1 MKQHELILR
10 KMFQGTAGSEVKTG
24 VAVEGTDRKKGK
36 YDDGDGKDEK
46 CDYVPCKDDLEEG
59 VFDRFNRFKRKKKAA
74 PKDDGAGGLIT
85 AYEAR
90 LEKNADVATIK
101 AYEAGGET
109 VNKIHQALVRMSDA
123 GMKINPLTGAPADQK
138 DEKKFKNF
146 VLKTYPMLRAA
157 EPAKPGRFTAGIAK
171 DDPFGD
177 KDKEV
182 K

>member
-1 MKQHELILR
+1 MKITKSQLKQIIKEELEATIVEEM
-10 KMFQGTAGSEVKTG
+10 KVKNP
-24 VAVEGTDRKKGK
+24 GK
-36 YDDGDGKDEK
+36 YIKGARAKAGVDPDGDG
-46 CDYVPCKDDLEEG
+46 VPSGDDSHPYDGAQNEDLEEG
-59 VFDRFNRFKRKKKAA
+59 VFDRFKRKKKAA

-123 GMKINPLTGAPADQK
+123 GMEINPLTGAPVDQK

-146 VLKTYPMLRAA
+146 VLKTYPMLR
-157 EPAKPGRFTAGIAK
+157 TAGK
-171 DDPFGD
+171 
-177 KDKEV
+177 K
-182 K
+182 